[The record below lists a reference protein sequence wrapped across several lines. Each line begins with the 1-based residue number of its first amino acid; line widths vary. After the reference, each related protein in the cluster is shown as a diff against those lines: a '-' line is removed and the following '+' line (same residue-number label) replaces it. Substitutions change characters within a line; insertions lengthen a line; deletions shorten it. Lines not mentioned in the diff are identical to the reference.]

1 VGELE
6 VEKWARG
13 GRHGLRVSSPNSSG
27 GYWSFLRKSLIIDE
41 VVVLNGIA
49 LVTKYTQMML
59 KLHRLAGLEVSR
71 KAKFKMPSAQVVKEF
86 TNMWNQ

>member
-1 VGELE
+1 VGARRSSWIACLFSQFIRRVLEL
-6 VEKWARG
+6 
-13 GRHGLRVSSPNSSG
+13 SPEISD
-27 GYWSFLRKSLIIDE
+27 IDE